1 MTDLEMKKM
10 IAEELNKGTS
20 LSDIQTILARDF
32 DKRMTFLE
40 LRLLAA
46 ELENVD
52 WSKQDPEVPAKDAEE
67 DTPAAA
73 AAETAAGPGG
83 KTVVEKSGLVRPG
96 ALASGTVSFG
106 SGAKAEWIV
115 DQMGRLGLENVVG
128 EPTEEDFAEFQQEL
142 RKLFS

>member
-1 MTDLEMKKM
+1 M
-10 IAEELNKGTS
+10 
-20 LSDIQTILARDF
+20 
-32 DKRMTFLE
+32 
-40 LRLLAA
+40 
-46 ELENVD
+46 
-52 WSKQDPEVPAKDAEE
+52 
-67 DTPAAA
+67 
-73 AAETAAGPGG
+73 
-83 KTVVEKSGLVRPG
+83 EKSGLVRPG